1 MLDFNVGFE
10 CFEFEDYNERLL
22 NKRTSLEDN
31 IFQLLKMKREM
42 EAFEFDY
49 VLEKYFH
56 QLEFSFFVTN
66 WLEVNLSFYNKD
78 RIDINIIGAFS
89 IQSGY
94 FEKHYETLVKHFYD
108 SKKITLKESF
118 TVLELVKNYIPDL
131 ISRYGPI
138 NFKEKLDVGQRT
150 IEGENNISSVKT
162 PKKTKK
168 KTLVTDEDAEE
179 FLLETVFNITK

>member
-1 MLDFNVGFE
+1 VLDFNVGFE

-31 IFQLLKMKREM
+31 IFQLLKMKKEI

-56 QLEFSFFVTN
+56 QLEFSFFVVN

-89 IQSGY
+89 IQNGY
-94 FEKHYETLVKHFYD
+94 FEKHYETVLKHFYD
-108 SKKITLKESF
+108 PKKITLKESF

-138 NFKEKLDVGQRT
+138 NSEEKLIEET
-150 IEGENNISSVKT
+150 IDEENNISKISSS
-162 PKKTKK
+162 KKIKK
-168 KTLVTDEDAEE
+168 KPLVTDEDAEE
-179 FLLETVFNITK
+179 FLLETVFNIVKQ